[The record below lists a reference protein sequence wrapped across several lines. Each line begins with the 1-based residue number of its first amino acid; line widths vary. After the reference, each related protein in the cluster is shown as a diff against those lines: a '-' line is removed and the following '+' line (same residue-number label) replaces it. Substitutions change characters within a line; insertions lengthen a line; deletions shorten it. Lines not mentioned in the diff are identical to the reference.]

1 MGTRSRKRGYRK
13 PRETSGR
20 AQQARHCVARVVGE
34 FRARSCR
41 RLYSDR
47 GTARARRDQGTRAP
61 RARRNWRRDTRRNR
75 AVGHDAEVRRRAGRD
90 SMSSSAIPLKDAATA
105 TRLAIFD
112 YGAGNL
118 HSLVK
123 AISADSRQ
131 ISVETDIRAAT
142 KADVLVLPGVGAF
155 GAAAGAMRSQQSY
168 LRSAL
173 SDGLPCLGI
182 CLGMQLL
189 FDVSEEAAGQGI
201 GFIAGKVTRL
211 RTSKVPHMGWNDI
224 EWRETASNWKN
235 PRLQTAYFANA
246 FVCEPDDE
254 SPI

>member
-1 MGTRSRKRGYRK
+1 
-13 PRETSGR
+13 
-20 AQQARHCVARVVGE
+20 
-34 FRARSCR
+34 
-41 RLYSDR
+41 
-47 GTARARRDQGTRAP
+47 
-61 RARRNWRRDTRRNR
+61 
-75 AVGHDAEVRRRAGRD
+75 
-90 SMSSSAIPLKDAATA
+90 MSSSAIVRNDAATA

-118 HSLVK
+118 HSLLK
-123 AISADSRQ
+123 AISNDNRQ

-155 GAAAGAMRSQQSY
+155 GAAADAMRDQQCY

-189 FDVSEEAAGQGI
+189 FDASEEADGKGI
-201 GFIAGKVTRL
+201 GLIAGEVTRL
-211 RTSKVPHMGWNDI
+211 RTSKVPHMGWNDV
-224 EWRETASNWKN
+224 EWRDTEARERNGQ
-235 PRLQTAYFANA
+235 LQTAYFANA

-254 SPI
+254 SSILAWTTHEDARFASVVRRANTIGVQFHPEKSSSAGRAFVDAIIEDLSRCE

>member
-1 MGTRSRKRGYRK
+1 MTSRANPPK
-13 PRETSGR
+13 
-20 AQQARHCVARVVGE
+20 
-34 FRARSCR
+34 
-41 RLYSDR
+41 
-47 GTARARRDQGTRAP
+47 
-61 RARRNWRRDTRRNR
+61 N
-75 AVGHDAEVRRRAGRD
+75 
-90 SMSSSAIPLKDAATA
+90 AATA

-123 AISADSRQ
+123 AISADNRQ
-131 ISVETDIRAAT
+131 VSVEADIRVAA
-142 KADVLVLPGVGAF
+142 KADVLILPGVGAF
-155 GAAAGAMRSQQSY
+155 GAAAGAMRNQQSY

-189 FDVSEEAAGQGI
+189 FDVSEEGAGDGV

-224 EWRETASNWKN
+224 DWRETVSDGKN

-254 SPI
+254 SPILAWTTHEDARFASVVRSANTVGVQFHPEKSSSAGRAFVDAVIEDLGRCE

>member
-1 MGTRSRKRGYRK
+1 MS
-13 PRETSGR
+13 
-20 AQQARHCVARVVGE
+20 
-34 FRARSCR
+34 
-41 RLYSDR
+41 
-47 GTARARRDQGTRAP
+47 ARA
-61 RARRNWRRDTRRNR
+61 
-75 AVGHDAEVRRRAGRD
+75 
-90 SMSSSAIPLKDAATA
+90 IPFKNGATA
-105 TRLAIFD
+105 TRLAVFD

-123 AISADSRQ
+123 AISAENRQ
-131 ISVETDIRAAT
+131 VSVETDIRAAT

-155 GAAAGAMRSQQSY
+155 GAAVGAMRNQQSY

-189 FDVSEEAAGQGI
+189 FDVSEEAAGDGV

-224 EWRETASNWKN
+224 EWRETVSRGEN
-235 PRLQTAYFANA
+235 PKLQTAYFANA

-254 SPI
+254 SPILAWTTHEDARFASVVRSANTVGVQFHPEKSSSAGRAFVDAVIEDLSRCE

>member
-1 MGTRSRKRGYRK
+1 
-13 PRETSGR
+13 
-20 AQQARHCVARVVGE
+20 
-34 FRARSCR
+34 
-41 RLYSDR
+41 
-47 GTARARRDQGTRAP
+47 
-61 RARRNWRRDTRRNR
+61 
-75 AVGHDAEVRRRAGRD
+75 
-90 SMSSSAIPLKDAATA
+90 MSSSAIPLKNAATA
-105 TRLAIFD
+105 TRLAVFD

-118 HSLVK
+118 HSLLK
-123 AISADSRQ
+123 AISADNRQ
-131 ISVETDIRAAT
+131 ISVETDIRAAA

-155 GAAAGAMRSQQSY
+155 GAATGAMRNQQSY

-189 FDVSEEAAGQGI
+189 FDASEEAAGEGI

-224 EWRETASNWKN
+224 EWSGTGDGNI

-246 FVCEPDDE
+246 FVCEPQDE
-254 SPI
+254 SSILAWTTHESARFASVVRSANTVGVQFHPEKSSSAGRAFVDAVIQDLSRCE